1 LFVRTHASELRF
13 GVRCVTRDSRAASY
27 TSGMRFAS
35 VPLPKSEQRSP
46 AAEFVRKLLGEK
58 PQQPPQQG
66 QAEPPPV
73 DLDQRVRLA
82 GEW

>member
-1 LFVRTHASELRF
+1 
-13 GVRCVTRDSRAASY
+13 
-27 TSGMRFAS
+27 MRFAS